1 MRSKLKSEGE
11 QVKSKTA
18 FLVALLTAGAL
29 LAGCGGSGGG
39 TTTQA
44 QTPSSG
50 VASGKTLQI
59 IMDDYT
65 FSPSD
70 AAAKA
75 ASVTIS
81 APNNGQVVHELV
93 LAKTDADPGALP
105 TTADGEVDEAK
116 LEARGEDAGEIADV
130 EAGDT
135 KEGTFKLTPG
145 RYVMF
150 CNIPGHYA
158 QGMYGTLT
166 VK

>member
-1 MRSKLKSEGE
+1 MKLK
-11 QVKSKTA
+11 TA
-18 FLVALLTAGAL
+18 ITAAVLTSGIVLSA
-29 LAGCGGSGGG
+29 CGGGDGSS

-44 QTPSSG
+44 QTTPPSG
-50 VASGKTLQI
+50 ASGKTLEI
-59 IMDDYT
+59 VMDDYT

-70 AAAKA
+70 ATANAGR
-75 ASVTIS
+75 VTIS
-81 APNNGQVVHELV
+81 APNTGQLVHELV
-93 LAKTDADPGALP
+93 LAKTDADAGALP
-105 TTADGEVDEAK
+105 TTSDGEVDEAK

-130 EAGDT
+130 EAQDT

-166 VK
+166 VH

>member
-1 MRSKLKSEGE
+1 MKLK
-11 QVKSKTA
+11 TA
-18 FLVALLTAGAL
+18 ITATVLTSGLVLSA
-29 LAGCGGSGGG
+29 CGGGDGSS

-44 QTPSSG
+44 QTTSPSG
-50 VASGKTLQI
+50 ASGKTLEI
-59 IMDDYT
+59 TMDDYT

-70 AAAKA
+70 ATATAGK
-75 ASVTIS
+75 VTIS
-81 APNNGQVVHELV
+81 APNTGQVVHELV
-93 LAKTDADPGALP
+93 LAKTDADPGSLP
-105 TTADGEVDEAK
+105 TTSDGEVDEAK

-130 EAGDT
+130 APQDT
-135 KEGTFKLTPG
+135 KEGTLNLTRG

>member
-1 MRSKLKSEGE
+1 MKLRAAI
-11 QVKSKTA
+11 TA
-18 FLVALLTAGAL
+18 AVLTSGMLLSA
-29 LAGCGGSGGG
+29 CGGNGGSS

-44 QTPSSG
+44 QTPSPSDTSSQ
-50 VASGKTLQI
+50 ALEIT
-59 IMDDYT
+59 MDDYT

-70 AAAKA
+70 ATTNAGQ
-75 ASVTIS
+75 VTIS
-81 APNNGQVVHELV
+81 APNTGQLVHELV
-93 LAKTDADPGALP
+93 LAKTDADPGGLP
-105 TTADGEVDEAK
+105 TTSDGEVDEAK

-130 EAGDT
+130 EAQDT

-150 CNIPGHYA
+150 CNIPGHYT